1 MSGETTSFTTNS
13 VDFYINTIDPN
24 TTKTA
29 ATAVSDEFTEMLKGQ
44 EVLCQ
49 SSAGEIVPNTLD
61 ELVRYLDIE
70 GIADEPENDRELY
83 GIGVQEFQTKDY
95 GQHHHCTTFGTEDKW
110 PI

>member
-1 MSGETTSFTTNS
+1 
-13 VDFYINTIDPN
+13 
-24 TTKTA
+24 
-29 ATAVSDEFTEMLKGQ
+29 MLKGE

-70 GIADEPENDRELY
+70 GIADDDRELY
-83 GIGVQEFQTKDY
+83 RVEVQGFQTKESGHGHY
-95 GQHHHCTTFGTEDKW
+95 YTTFGTEDEW